1 MGMQPQGA
9 SYEISVNG
17 KPISNRDDRA
27 IAIEA
32 GKYLKERHPNS
43 EVIVRDIR
51 DNSATMIGWEMGL
64 AFVKA

>member
-1 MGMQPQGA
+1 MGMQAEGA
-9 SYEISVNG
+9 SFEISVNG

-51 DNSATMIGWEMGL
+51 DNSATMIGWEKGL
-64 AFVKA
+64 AIVKA

>member
-1 MGMQPQGA
+1 MGMQAEGA
-9 SYEISVNG
+9 SFEISVNG

-43 EVIVRDIR
+43 EVMVRDIR
-51 DNSATMIGWEMGL
+51 DNSTTMIGWEKGL